1 MRQKVK
7 LGIALA
13 SERPILCLDEP
24 TSNLDEKAKQWFFDS
39 IDKQRHKLILIASNE
54 PAEINLCTRQIA
66 IADYKS

>member
-24 TSNLDEKAKQWFFDS
+24 TSNLDESAKQWFYEA
-39 IDKQRHKLILIASNE
+39 IEKQRHKLILIASNE
-54 PAEINLCTRQIA
+54 PMEISLCSTQINVA
-66 IADYKS
+66 NYKA